1 MANQGERKSEEAK
14 RPTDAANDLSKAQ
27 EEGKH
32 RRYEYCLESTLGLLP
47 WPVSCLPSSAEGDPL
62 MANLHGTFRA
72 GRAGRPHSPAIS
84 SRASKSTEKVER
96 SSSGKDG
103 CWCGVVC
110 ARLLLDRGRVEVSF
124 QGLEKDRLSRG
135 LRAFRSAGEP
145 LNLFPGA
152 RGTGPD

>member
-62 MANLHGTFRA
+62 MAFRA
-72 GRAGRPHSPAIS
+72 VRAVRPHSPAIS

-110 ARLLLDRGRVEVSF
+110 APLLLDRGRVEVSF
-124 QGLEKDRLSRG
+124 QGLEKDRLSVYV
-135 LRAFRSAGEP
+135 
-145 LNLFPGA
+145 LFVLPVSH
-152 RGTGPD
+152 